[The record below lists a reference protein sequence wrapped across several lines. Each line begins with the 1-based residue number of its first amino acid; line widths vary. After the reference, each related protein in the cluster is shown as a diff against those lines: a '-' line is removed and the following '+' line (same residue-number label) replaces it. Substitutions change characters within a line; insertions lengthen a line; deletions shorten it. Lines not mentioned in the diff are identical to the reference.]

1 MNPITVNFGSGN
13 TFHFNEIVGN
23 KNCPM
28 EATLSGVATLV
39 DSTSGHYD
47 SLSDPRAEF
56 GAMLG
61 AVINKCLSQM
71 TMQAAMKNESFI
83 EMIRGG
89 TALKQAI
96 ERDFADTNDSVYFE
110 EFKFEI
116 TKASLEKLNN
126 MKEDAGKKE
135 AAKAA
140 PTQNGNG
147 GIQGMNPTMF
157 YGMGM
162 MNQMMNQNINQTVQP
177 NTVPNMDQTAPLNA
191 PKVCTNGG
199 AKRVEGQRF
208 CIECGAKL

>member
-1 MNPITVNFGSGN
+1 MNPVTINFGSGN
-13 TFHFNEIVGN
+13 TFHFNEMVGN

-47 SLSDPRAEF
+47 GLSDPRTEF
-56 GAMLG
+56 GTMLG

-96 ERDFADTNDSVYFE
+96 EKDFAETDDSVYFE

-116 TKASLEKLNN
+116 TEASMDKMNN
-126 MKEDAGKKE
+126 MKAEAAKKE
-135 AAKAA
+135 AEKPAS
-140 PTQNGNG
+140 TQNENG

-162 MNQMMNQNINQTVQP
+162 MNQMMNQNAVQNQQP
-177 NTVPNMDQTAPLNA
+177 IAQAA
-191 PKVCTNGG
+191 AKFCTNCG
-199 AKRVEGQRF
+199 AKSVEGQKF